1 MAHPTANGI
10 GLRAEGKGGS
20 MTHPTGLLVREKE
33 SLGLTEEMVLPTT
46 EENLR

>member
-1 MAHPTANGI
+1 MTRP
-10 GLRAEGKGGS
+10 AE
-20 MTHPTGLLVREKE
+20 LLIPEKE